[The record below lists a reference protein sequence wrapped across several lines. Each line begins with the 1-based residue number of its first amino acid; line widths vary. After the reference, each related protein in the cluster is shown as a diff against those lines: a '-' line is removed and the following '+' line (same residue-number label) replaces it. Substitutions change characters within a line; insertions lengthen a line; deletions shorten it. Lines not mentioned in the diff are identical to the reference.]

1 LFGLHSRNI
10 SLAGGYFVLFD
21 ATLILSFSNL
31 IIFCNRLFG
40 VFRRF
45 LFFDILALFEVKCS
59 LIFLLLCLFFYAD
72 IEGVLACIYGVLAG
86 IHHPTLADIEVVA
99 LLEHVAPVHSPAHV
113 HSGLVAHP
121 AFGFYLVQQRFT
133 HLRSHFAFAHLAQG

>member
-1 LFGLHSRNI
+1 MFPLHSRR
-10 SLAGGYFVLFD
+10 SLSFAGGYFVLFD
-21 ATLILSFSNL
+21 ATFILSFSNL
-31 IIFCNRLFG
+31 IVFSDRLFR

-45 LFFDILALFEVKCS
+45 LFFDILALFEVECS
-59 LIFLLLCLFFYAD
+59 LVFFLLCLFFDAGID
-72 IEGVLACIYGVLAG
+72 GVLAG
-86 IHHPTLADIEVVA
+86 VHHPTLADIEVVA

-133 HLRSHFAFAHLAQG
+133 HL